1 MGVPDNASLAARI
14 VERTTLGVWVI
25 DVNDLTSYAN
35 EALAKMLGAT
45 REELLGRSLYDW
57 MDDEGRR
64 ITALNVER
72 RKQGIAES
80 HDFVFRR
87 KDGSAL
93 WASMVTDPIH
103 DEAGRYV
110 GAVAFVTDVTQ
121 QRHRDT
127 EREQLWRMLDE
138 SLNEIYLFRESDLRF
153 EYVNRGALVNLGF
166 TLDEARALTAVDLKP
181 SFTTATFLA
190 QVAPLVD
197 GRETRLVFETEHRR
211 KDNSR
216 YPVEVQLQLMMSGP
230 ESHFLA
236 VINDLTDRKKAA
248 QQLAA
253 SEARFRTLI
262 NQSLDLI
269 ILGDGE
275 GHFTWVSPSV
285 TRVLGYTPE
294 EFVARH
300 PLEHVHPDDRAL
312 ALSAL
317 SRTPEPTTAA
327 ATEFRVRHRD
337 GTWRVLSARG
347 RNLLHD
353 PSVRAMVMNARDVT
367 AERALEE
374 QLGQSRRLESIGRL
388 AGGVAHDFNNI
399 LTTIITCADFLE
411 SAGLEKAALSD
422 VQEIKEAGHRAA
434 ELTSQL
440 LAFARRRLIRPQA
453 VDVVQLVR
461 ERRRFFER
469 VLGEQVELGVHL
481 PHDLWPVI
489 ADPTQL
495 EQVILNLAVNARDAM
510 PHGGKLTIEAANVTL
525 DETFSATHS
534 EVKPGPY
541 VRLAVSDTGGGI
553 AADVLPHIFEP
564 FFTTKGVGEGTG
576 LGLATVYGIVK
587 QSGGHIWVYSEPG
600 MGSTFKIFL
609 PRVDQEAEAAGLKA
623 RDDILPTGTETIL
636 LVEDDEMVR
645 TTIVK
650 ILQRSGY
657 NIIDARNPEDA
668 IALGSRHQGHI
679 DLLLT
684 DIVMPQMNGY
694 ELAGL
699 LMHQLEDLKV
709 LFISGY
715 TDKGIVRQGILHPGT
730 PFLQKPF
737 TPEILTCKVREVLD
751 ATQELEL

>member
-1 MGVPDNASLAARI
+1 MGAPDNASLAARI

-25 DVNDLTSYAN
+25 DANDLTSYAN

-64 ITALNVER
+64 IAMSNVER

-93 WASMVTDPIH
+93 WASVVTDPIL

-110 GAVAFVTDVTQ
+110 GAVAFITDVTQ

-138 SLNEIYLFRESDLRF
+138 SLNEVYLFRESDLRF
-153 EYVNRGALVNLGF
+153 EYVNRGALMNLGF

-197 GRETRLVFETEHRR
+197 GRETRLVFQTEHRR
-211 KDNSR
+211 KDGSR
-216 YPVEVQLQLMMSGP
+216 YPVEVHLQRVMNGT

-236 VINDLTDRKKAA
+236 VIIDITERKRAA

-269 ILGDGE
+269 LLGNGE
-275 GHFTWVSPSV
+275 GLFTWASPSV

-294 EFVARH
+294 EFVAKH
-300 PLEHVHPDDRAL
+300 PLEHIHPDDRTLAL
-312 ALSAL
+312 ATLA
-317 SRTPEPTTAA
+317 RTPEPQPVTSAP
-327 ATEFRVRHRD
+327 TEFRVRHRD
-337 GTWRVLSARG
+337 GTWRVLSALG
-347 RNLLHD
+347 RNLLND
-353 PSVRAMVMNARDVT
+353 PAVRAMVMTARDVT

-374 QLGQSRRLESIGRL
+374 QLGQSRRLESVGRL

-399 LTTIITCADFLE
+399 LTTIITCAEFLE
-411 SAGLEKAALSD
+411 SAGLSEAALAD
-422 VQEIKEAGHRAA
+422 VREIKEAGDRAA

-440 LAFARRRLIRPQA
+440 LAFARRRFIRPQA
-453 VDVVQLVR
+453 VDLVR
-461 ERRRFFER
+461 LVTDRRRFLTR
-469 VLGEQVELGVHL
+469 VLGEQVELGTHL
-481 PHDLWPVI
+481 PTDLWPVH

-510 PHGGKLTIEAANVTL
+510 PSGGKLTIEAANVTL
-525 DETFSATHS
+525 DETFSTTHS
-534 EVKPGPY
+534 EVKPGAY
-541 VRLAVSDTGGGI
+541 VRLAVSDTGVGI
-553 AADVLPHIFEP
+553 AADVLPHVFEP

-600 MGSTFKIFL
+600 IGTTFKIYL
-609 PRVDQEAEAAGLKA
+609 PKSDVDAVPADAQRSAPMVMGTERVLVVEDEEAVRRVVVRGLEAAGYTVHAVPGPLQALEWA
-623 RDDILPTGTETIL
+623 RANRGAFE
-636 LVEDDEMVR
+636 
-645 TTIVK
+645 
-650 ILQRSGY
+650 
-657 NIIDARNPEDA
+657 
-668 IALGSRHQGHI
+668 
-679 DLLLT
+679 LLLT
-684 DIVMPQMNGY
+684 DVVMPGMSGK
-694 ELAGL
+694 ELAAAL
-699 LMHQLEDLKV
+699 VAEFPHVKV
-709 LFISGY
+709 LFASGY
-715 TDKGIVRQGILHPGT
+715 TENAIVHRGVLDEGVE
-730 PFLQKPF
+730 LLAKPF
-737 TPEILTCKVREVLD
+737 SPTDLRARVRALLD
-751 ATQELEL
+751 RR